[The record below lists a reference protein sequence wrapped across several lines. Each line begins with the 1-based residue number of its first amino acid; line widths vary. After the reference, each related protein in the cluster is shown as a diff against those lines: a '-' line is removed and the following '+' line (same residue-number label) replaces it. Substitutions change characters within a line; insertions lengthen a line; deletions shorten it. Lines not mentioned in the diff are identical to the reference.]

1 MVTERIPNTTLYDQL
16 VEQENNTVKGEGE
29 AKHIQLIG
37 DAESPGL
44 IADAVFL
51 GHLAAQSFEEPEQEI
66 QKAMFMRE
74 MPSLK

>member
-16 VEQENNTVKGEGE
+16 IEQNNRIEGSKR
-29 AKHIQLIG
+29 KHIQLTG

-51 GHLAAQSFEEPEQEI
+51 GHLAAQNFEEPEQEI